1 MQPCRVSKSERVESR
16 APGNRLLGRPPRP
29 RVPRFHPTRVQEP
42 RSRTR
47 PKHCWKFPEQGPE
60 LDRQHTMQGA
70 HISLA
75 CRRLGQAIIA
85 TTTDVDVARIVHDTL
100 NLSMIVETSLLR
112 GAVCLQRK
120 VVPSES
126 KSDTTPRPSF
136 GSGIAS
142 SDGLLFSY
150 SLPSFSCWILLLSSK
165 LKIRAKIYS
174 ISCVLPFQQL
184 YYSSTNDTNSVTLLD
199 VRKCVKVGS
208 LFNS

>member
-1 MQPCRVSKSERVESR
+1 
-16 APGNRLLGRPPRP
+16 
-29 RVPRFHPTRVQEP
+29 
-42 RSRTR
+42 
-47 PKHCWKFPEQGPE
+47 
-60 LDRQHTMQGA
+60 MQGA

-150 SLPSFSCWILLLSSK
+150 SLPSFSC
-165 LKIRAKIYS
+165 
-174 ISCVLPFQQL
+174 
-184 YYSSTNDTNSVTLLD
+184 
-199 VRKCVKVGS
+199 
-208 LFNS
+208 

>member
-1 MQPCRVSKSERVESR
+1 MQPCRVSKRERVESR

-29 RVPRFHPTRVQEP
+29 RVPRVYPARVQEP

-85 TTTDVDVARIVHDTL
+85 TTDVDVARIVHDTL
-100 NLSMIVETSLLR
+100 NLSMIIETLLLR

-142 SDGLLFSY
+142 SDGLLY
-150 SLPSFSCWILLLSSK
+150 PHSLPLPSCWIVLLSSK
-165 LKIRAKIYS
+165 LKIRAKSYS
-174 ISCVLPFQQL
+174 ISCVLPFQQP
-184 YYSSTNDTNSVTLLD
+184 YYSATDTNSVTLLD